1 MKMNDTEKILTEK
14 KISQQNMINLSAVES
29 NAALMDEE
37 EQKATLRGLN
47 NTRLIWEELGRRLEE
62 QEEFIQSVLSAVDKG
77 VKGLR

>member
-1 MKMNDTEKILTEK
+1 MNDTEKILTEK
-14 KISQQNMINLSAVES
+14 KIKQQNMINLSAVES

-62 QEEFIQSVLSAVDKG
+62 QEEFIQNILSAVDKG

>member
-1 MKMNDTEKILTEK
+1 MNDTEKILTEK

-62 QEEFIQSVLSAVDKG
+62 QEEFIQNILSAVDKG